1 MTEPEPITFTVID
14 AVAVITLDRRDVR
27 NAIDL
32 PTAQALAAALDRL
45 DRDPDIRA
53 GVLTG
58 SGGIFSAGMDL
69 KAFSATGERPLT
81 ESRGAFGIVARPPRK
96 PLVAAVEGK
105 ALGGGFEI
113 ALACDLIVAAQ
124 NSEFGLP
131 EVTRGLIA
139 AAGGVL
145 RLPRRIPRNVA
156 MELVLTGAPFSAAR
170 AQELGLVNRVVAAG
184 RALDESIVLAA
195 AVAANAPL
203 AVRTSKY
210 LVDAAADWPA
220 DVAFDYQAP
229 YADKVRNSQ
238 DAQEGAR
245 AFVAKRVPQWTG
257 A

>member
-1 MTEPEPITFTVID
+1 MTEPEPVTFRIVD

-32 PTAQALAAALDRL
+32 HTAGALAAGLDRL
-45 DRDPDIRA
+45 DGDPDIRA

-58 SGGIFSAGMDL
+58 SGGI
-69 KAFSATGERPLT
+69 FSATGERPLT
-81 ESRGAFGIVARPPRK
+81 ESRGAFGIVGRPPRK

-113 ALACDLIVAAQ
+113 ALACDLIVAAE

-131 EVTRGLIA
+131 EVTRGLVA

-156 MELVLTGAPFSAAR
+156 MELVLTGTPCSASR
-170 AQELGLVNRVVAAG
+170 AQQLGLVNRVVAAG
-184 RALDESIVLAA
+184 TALDEAIILAG

-203 AVRTSKY
+203 AVTTSKY

-220 DVAFDYQAP
+220 AVAFAYQAP
-229 YADKVRNSQ
+229 YADKVRGSQ

-245 AFVAKRVPQWTG
+245 AFVAKRAPQWTG
-257 A
+257 T